1 MERQAATLTTLSSSR
16 TAVVVGEEEGEEA
29 SSKEE
34 EVEEVEEATLTTS
47 AVVEEEVEEGLIITE
62 EVEASTTNAGVIT
75 KVIKVVSM
83 INKVVLTTAGEVTG
97 ASRTT
102 AEMPGEEA
110 AIIKAITRVVT
121 RATKAA
127 TRATKA
133 ATRAIIRATKAAA
146 RAIIRATRAAIK
158 VVTRVV
164 TKATTRVVTREIT
177 KEEAIMMIK
186 LIIRQVKVDK
196 VMLRLIRVTEEDR
209 VEDTTLTR
217 VAINR
222 TSAVRTRVTIRVVVR
237 IKLLQGAST
246 RIIRAIRT
254 KEVIRTTAEEEEVAE
269 EEVAASREVEGVAVE
284 QELLQDLH
292 PQRTRVRTLT
302 KTTMSSLRP
311 FLRALRPATRQRITV
326 DMLRLRVPTIRRL
339 DIRLIKGY

>member
-1 MERQAATLTTLSSSR
+1 
-16 TAVVVGEEEGEEA
+16 
-29 SSKEE
+29 
-34 EVEEVEEATLTTS
+34 
-47 AVVEEEVEEGLIITE
+47 
-62 EVEASTTNAGVIT
+62 
-75 KVIKVVSM
+75 M
-83 INKVVLTTAGEVTG
+83 INKVVLTTTGEVTG

-133 ATRAIIRATKAAA
+133 ATRAIIRATKAAT

-158 VVTRVV
+158 VVTRVVTKAVTKGV

-209 VEDTTLTR
+209 AEDTTLTR

-237 IKLLQGAST
+237 IKLLQGASM
-246 RIIRAIRT
+246 RIIRGIRT
-254 KEVIRTTAEEEEVAE
+254 KEVTRTTAEEEVAE
-269 EEVAASREVEGVAVE
+269 EEVATSREVEGVAVE

-292 PQRTRVRTLT
+292 PQRTRDRTLT

-311 FLRALRPATRQRITV
+311 FLRAPRLATRQRKTV
-326 DMLRLRVPTIRRL
+326 DTQRLIVPTIRRL
-339 DIRLIKGY
+339 DIRLIKDY

>member
-1 MERQAATLTTLSSSR
+1 
-16 TAVVVGEEEGEEA
+16 
-29 SSKEE
+29 
-34 EVEEVEEATLTTS
+34 
-47 AVVEEEVEEGLIITE
+47 
-62 EVEASTTNAGVIT
+62 
-75 KVIKVVSM
+75 M

-102 AEMPGEEA
+102 VAMLGEEA
-110 AIIKAITRVVT
+110 AIIKAITRVVTRATKVAT

-133 ATRAIIRATKAAA
+133 ATRAIIRATKAAT

-158 VVTRVV
+158 VVTRVVTKAVTKGV

-186 LIIRQVKVDK
+186 LIIRQGKVVK

-209 VEDTTLTR
+209 AEDTTLTR

-237 IKLLQGAST
+237 TKLLQEAST

-269 EEVAASREVEGVAVE
+269 EEVAASREVEGVVVE

-339 DIRLIKGY
+339 DIRLIKDY

>member
-1 MERQAATLTTLSSSR
+1 
-16 TAVVVGEEEGEEA
+16 VVDEE
-29 SSKEE
+29 
-34 EVEEVEEATLTTS
+34 L
-47 AVVEEEVEEGLIITE
+47 EEGLIITE
-62 EVEASTTNAGVIT
+62 EVEASTTNVGVIT

-83 INKVVLTTAGEVTG
+83 INKVVLTTTGEVTG

-102 AEMPGEEA
+102 VAMLGEEA
-110 AIIKAITRVVT
+110 AIIKAITRLV
-121 RATKAA
+121 

-133 ATRAIIRATKAAA
+133 ATRAIIRAT
-146 RAIIRATRAAIK
+146 RAVTK

-164 TKATTRVVTREIT
+164 TKAVTKGVTKATTRAVTRVATREIT

-209 VEDTTLTR
+209 AEDTTLTR

-222 TSAVRTRVTIRVVVR
+222 TSAVRTRVTIRAVVR
-237 IKLLQGAST
+237 IKLLQEAST

-339 DIRLIKGY
+339 DIRLIKDY

>member
-1 MERQAATLTTLSSSR
+1 
-16 TAVVVGEEEGEEA
+16 
-29 SSKEE
+29 
-34 EVEEVEEATLTTS
+34 
-47 AVVEEEVEEGLIITE
+47 VEEGLIITE

-75 KVIKVVSM
+75 KVIKVVVSM
-83 INKVVLTTAGEVTG
+83 INKVVLTTTGEVTG

-133 ATRAIIRATKAAA
+133 ATRAIIRAT
-146 RAIIRATRAAIK
+146 RAAIK
-158 VVTRVV
+158 VVTRVVTKAVTKGV

-209 VEDTTLTR
+209 AEDTTLTR

-222 TSAVRTRVTIRVVVR
+222 TSAVRTRVTTRVVVR
-237 IKLLQGAST
+237 TKLLQGAST